1 MDITREY
8 MEQSRKN
15 ESNVTLPSGE
25 GLPVTTIQP
34 GLHVRCRLFLRADN
48 VPEFYVSLSDPIP
61 EETALLVMPDGRAVF
76 IPAARIEDAGLDKE
90 LPPVG
95 APFFSTFLP
104 ISDMPGERLALTQ
117 PIPKGKLL
125 MAGSTGRS
133 VMVELHGGIPN
144 GRIGECG
151 KRDCLVAC
159 IVLNPDTRDVFVGT
173 PQLETFTREQLLEDF
188 QIQELRK

>member
-1 MDITREY
+1 MRRDERRGTR
-8 MEQSRKN
+8 RAGG
-15 ESNVTLPSGE
+15 GE
-25 GLPVTTIQP
+25 
-34 GLHVRCRLFLRADN
+34 A
-48 VPEFYVSLSDPIP
+48 E
-61 EETALLVMPDGRAVF
+61 
-76 IPAARIEDAGLDKE
+76 AR
-90 LPPVG
+90 P
-95 APFFSTFLP
+95 
-104 ISDMPGERLALTQ
+104 R
-117 PIPKGKLL
+117 PKGKLL

>member
-1 MDITREY
+1 MDITRAY

-15 ESNVTLPSGE
+15 ESSVTLPSGE

-34 GLHVRCRLFLRADN
+34 GLRVHCRFFLRADN
-48 VPEFYVSLSDPIP
+48 VPEFYVSLSEPIP

-76 IPAARIEDAGLDKE
+76 VPASRIEDAGLDKE
-90 LPPVG
+90 LPPAGV
-95 APFFSTFLP
+95 PFFSTFYP
-104 ISDMPGERLALTQ
+104 ISDMPGERLALTK

-125 MAGSTGRS
+125 IAGSSGQA

-144 GRIGECG
+144 GRIGEC
-151 KRDCLVAC
+151 KKAAPLIAC
-159 IVLNPDTRDVFVGT
+159 IVFDPETREVFVGT

-188 QIQELRK
+188 QIQEVRK